1 MALYYDLPVFQDVY
15 RLVLLLFQY
24 TTNFSREYKFTL
36 GQDMKRDGIVL
47 VRSIY
52 RANKA
57 KEKGS
62 YLEQFLD
69 DFELLKFEIRLS
81 VDLHLIT
88 IKQQAELTLLL
99 TSIGKQITG
108 WRNASR

>member
-24 TTNFSREYKFTL
+24 TTNFPREYKFTL

-57 KEKGS
+57 REKEQ

-69 DFELLKFEIRLS
+69 DYKLL
-81 VDLHLIT
+81 
-88 IKQQAELTLLL
+88 
-99 TSIGKQITG
+99 
-108 WRNASR
+108 SRA